1 MLHKVFCG
9 TTNVHFE
16 HDHARN
22 ELARHGGDVFLFL
35 PCPNQI
41 QTTWQVDFSQPA
53 MLKSNL
59 STWQNSCFPI
69 HHAQQNLTSMAKSL
83 SRINHAQNQ
92 YCRPKSSMHSK
103 RKPLTDKKYV
113 RGFPK
118 GVLFMTN

>member
-1 MLHKVFCG
+1 MLHRVLCDTAKM
-9 TTNVHFE
+9 NYE
-16 HDHARN
+16 PDHAQN
-22 ELARHGGDVFLFL
+22 ELARHGGDVFSFL

-53 MLKSNL
+53 TPKSIL
-59 STWQNSCFPI
+59 PTWQNSCFPI
-69 HHAQQNLTSMAKSL
+69 HHAQHNLTGMAKSL

-113 RGFPK
+113 RGF
-118 GVLFMTN
+118 LERSRIYD